1 MNKKVFFIT
10 GSSTG
15 FGWHLAEESLKQGH
29 KVIATARTISKL
41 NSLVEQYREN
51 ILPLTLDVTNIAQIR
66 QSVKLGLETFGRI
79 DVLINNAG
87 YGLIGAVEEVSRD
100 EIEKQFS
107 TNVFAPVEI
116 IQEILPTMR
125 ANKSGHII
133 NISSIVG
140 FTAYS
145 GTSMYAASKH
155 AIEGISQALAQ
166 EVEEFGIHVSVI
178 NPGPFRTNF
187 AGSSLNLAKEKID
200 AYAQSVHLKQD
211 IMKNKVDGS
220 QVGDPKA
227 AALAILS
234 LTQMDNPPFTLPL
247 GKFAYDESKR
257 IFISKL
263 DEIEKFKKIG
273 LPTDFED

>member
-100 EIEKQFS
+100 EVEKQFS